1 MRFIT
6 IAKSAAVVA
15 ALVAGQAYAA
25 APVELITNGSFET
38 LNGNQ
43 SLSNGHWSTYNNILG
58 WHGIDYGIEV
68 RYNVAGSAYDGRYFV
83 ELDTYRNS
91 AMEQVITG
99 LSAGKH
105 YTLSFAMADRAGVAS
120 ASQGLDVLWNNTKVA
135 SFTNASGWTTQTLDL
150 VAGNGANKLIFKAA
164 GLSDSY
170 GTSLDKVSLM
180 AAPVPEPETYG
191 MLLAGLALVGVVARR
206 KAGKA

>member
-25 APVELITNGSFET
+25 PVELITNGSFET

-43 SLSNGHWSTYNNILG
+43 SLSSGSWNTYNNING
-58 WHGIDYGIEV
+58 WHGLDFGIEV
-68 RYNVAGSAYDGRYFV
+68 RNNVAGTAFDGKYFV
-83 ELDTYRNS
+83 ELDTTRNS
-91 AMEQVITG
+91 GMEQVISG
-99 LSAGKH
+99 LNAGKH

-120 ASQGLDVLWNNTKVA
+120 DSQGLQVLWNGSKVA
-135 SFTNASGWTTQTLDL
+135 EYSNASGWTVQTLDV
-150 VAGNGANKLIFKAA
+150 VAGLGSNKLIFKAA
-164 GLSDSY
+164 GISDSY
-170 GTSLDKVSLM
+170 GTSLDKVSLV

-206 KAGKA
+206 KARKA